1 MIIISD
7 RDLEVIAKVVENL
20 EYCADD
26 SNIVNNQ
33 KRMAKLAVRRLRR
46 KMERLKVKQK

>member
-7 RDLEVIAKVVENL
+7 RDLEVIANVIDGL
-20 EYCADD
+20 EYCAKD
-26 SNIVNNQ
+26 SNLGNNQ